1 VGKTLVN
8 NVASLNLIMRK
19 TLIEMGLNLADLTP
33 VDDTFHSVILGQSST
48 PIGRIHMEVSCGSR
62 DNKRREMFEVAS
74 FDISYNYILRRPF
87 PLKFMSVIHI
97 TYATMKMPGL
107 KGDITI
113 KAYQRDALVCENDS
127 LLHASRF
134 GYKCNTYFCE

>member
-33 VDDTFHSVILGQSST
+33 VHDISY
-48 PIGRIHMEVSCGSR
+48 
-62 DNKRREMFEVAS
+62 N

-107 KGDITI
+107 KGDVTI